1 MHIYIHHLSFY
12 RASDVADLW
21 WCTAKLASHRYTVCW
36 MPWKAN
42 PRSPL
47 QVSQLSWF
55 RFMLALLQYKQASRT
70 RICICLQTTSPSVLL
85 LIFEILTVHNQ
96 ILECLDLS
104 LEGLECSEVEIF
116 SHDHVMTPLMNQ
128 RPLILGLF
136 GISVSHFLIFTNE
149 PNLTLNLCF
158 EGENYNEIG

>member
-70 RICICLQTTSPSVLL
+70 RICICLQTTSPSVLIVDIWNINCAQPDFRML
-85 LIFEILTVHNQ
+85 GPFSWRFGMFRSWNIFPRPRYDPIDEPETPYFGTFWNFR
-96 ILECLDLS
+96 LS
-104 LEGLECSEVEIF
+104 LSNF
-116 SHDHVMTPLMNQ
+116 HKWTKFNS
-128 RPLILGLF
+128 
-136 GISVSHFLIFTNE
+136 
-149 PNLTLNLCF
+149 
-158 EGENYNEIG
+158 